1 MLTAV
6 WNLASRRA
14 DRAGCVVRFWLFDD
28 GLASSAPVFWRVARV
43 RELNI
48 EAPCASTRARTA
60 LGGSLIGLVWQIFF
74 RVAPGGSGAFGYFIP
89 WRWGV
94 MFSF

>member
-1 MLTAV
+1 MGIVGNAFGYFGIGTA
-6 WNLASRRA
+6 LPLP
-14 DRAGCVVRFWLFDD
+14 GFWC
-28 GLASSAPVFWRVARV
+28 VARV